1 VGVTRSKLV
10 AYLIA
15 ALGCGAAGAIMLV
28 NSLEAAPDSAF
39 NVQWTAYMIFCVMVA
54 GLGTIEG
61 PVRFRQGIWGL
72 LAARTRISL
81 FPVGYRVNPI
91 TTALADQPRE
101 AGTGTGAAAE
111 SGPPAHVADTG
122 DGGD

>member
-1 VGVTRSKLV
+1 MGVTRRR
-10 AYLIA
+10 LIACLSA
-15 ALGCGAAGAIMLV
+15 ALGCDAAGAIMLV
-28 NSLEAAPDSAF
+28 NSLEVAPDSAF
-39 NVQWTAYMIFCVMVA
+39 NIQWTADMIFCVVVA

-72 LAARTRISL
+72 LAASTRISL
-81 FPVGYRVNPI
+81 FPVGYRVNPT
-91 TTALADQPRE
+91 TTAPADQPRE

-111 SGPPAHVADTG
+111 SGPPAHGADTG